1 MAQFLGDIAFLFEMV
16 LIAGGLVLLHRG
28 RQEGAGLLRVAAIV
42 LLLAGTAGALC
53 TTYFWFRY
61 HGQGDFD
68 RAYPMATAPMMSEGM
83 MQPAG
88 DAMMPGSRQGPGGG
102 PMMQSPSASPSPSD
116 R

>member
-16 LIAGGLVLLHRG
+16 LLAGGLVLLHRG

-42 LLLAGTAGALC
+42 LLLAGAAGALC

-68 RAYPMATAPMMSEGM
+68 RAYPMATASMTSGGM
-83 MQPAG
+83 MKPPPPLV
-88 DAMMPGSRQGPGGG
+88 MESRR
-102 PMMQSPSASPSPSD
+102 SS
-116 R
+116 